1 MRVFSVLLEGIEE
14 SQGYFM
20 NIAVA
25 SDVPEQALK
34 LARQKPRELR
44 LEIQG
49 VEEIVRT
56 NETSPVETPQVLSTS
71 GKSYFPSQE

>member
-1 MRVFSVLLEGIEE
+1 MRIYSVMLEGIED
-14 SQGYFM
+14 SHGYFI
-20 NIAVA
+20 NIEVA
-25 SDVPEQALK
+25 SDRPNQALK
-34 LARQKPRELR
+34 LARQKARELG
-44 LEIQG
+44 LEIQR